1 MLQIKRER
9 KIRPYKKRKR
19 IKEKK
24 IELYKKR
31 RKIKDENFFDNQP
44 QLISLLAPEVIQENK
59 IIFIWEMTNMLE
71 FLY

>member
-24 IELYKKR
+24 IELHKKR

-44 QLISLLAPEVIQENK
+44 QLISLQMK
-59 IIFIWEMTNMLE
+59 EM
-71 FLY
+71 

>member
-24 IELYKKR
+24 IELYKKVEAE
-31 RKIKDENFFDNQP
+31 IK
-44 QLISLLAPEVIQENK
+44 VHVVK
-59 IIFIWEMTNMLE
+59 
-71 FLY
+71 